1 MFHKEKNAQKE
12 ALSDNILPNNWN
24 NLNPWN
30 LLNAPEEEVP
40 EPDHVRVVQ
49 PFEERQLSAFPP
61 LYLQQKMLGIELK
74 FKIFGGYPSL
84 SVTCQNDFESEVF
97 AVPLLPR
104 RRLPRSRIRPVDFS
118 DTGAEDDAEASHAK
132 NAEFLRTKKKLIRFS
147 KRAFLPRIRGGRGK
161 ALPLKV

>member
-1 MFHKEKNAQKE
+1 M
-12 ALSDNILPNNWN
+12 
-24 NLNPWN
+24 
-30 LLNAPEEEVP
+30 NAPEEEVP
-40 EPDHVRVVQ
+40 EPDHVRVIQ
-49 PFEERQLSAFPP
+49 PFEERQLAAFPP
-61 LYLQQKMLGIELK
+61 LHLQQKMLGIELK

-132 NAEFLRTKKKLIRFS
+132 NAEFLRANMELIRFS
-147 KRAFLPRIRGGRGK
+147 EHAFLPRIRVGRRK
-161 ALPLKV
+161 TLLLKVYSGNRI